1 MDEAAI
7 SHDFKELLEAG
18 NGKDSLLELPEGMQF
33 CQHLD
38 SSPMKPISDF
48 WPPEQKDN
56 KLVLFLAIK
65 SVVIFYS
72 SNRN

>member
-38 SSPMKPISDF
+38 SSPVKLISDF
-48 WPPEQKDN
+48 
-56 KLVLFLAIK
+56 
-65 SVVIFYS
+65 
-72 SNRN
+72 